1 MPVQKV
7 YEAAQYA
14 NADTFIEK
22 LPNGYKQ
29 ELHERGST
37 LSLGQKQLISFAR
50 VLAFNPEILILDEA
64 TSSVDTETEILIR
77 DTFKKLIKGR
87 TTIIIAHR
95 LSTTKYAD
103 KIIVMHNGEIEEMG
117 RHEELL
123 KSRGIYHDLYELQ
136 FGRGPILNP
145 V

>member
-1 MPVQKV
+1 MK
-7 YEAAQYA
+7 
-14 NADTFIEK
+14 
-22 LPNGYKQ
+22 
-29 ELHERGST
+29 
-37 LSLGQKQLISFAR
+37 
-50 VLAFNPEILILDEA
+50 ILILDEA
-64 TSSVDTETEILIR
+64 TSSVDAETEILIR
-77 DTFKKLIKGR
+77 DTLGKLIKGR

-103 KIIVMHNGEIEEMG
+103 KIIVMHNGEIAEMG

-123 KSRGIYHDLYELQ
+123 RSQGIYHDLYELQ